1 MDRGT
6 VEMAPMS
13 PQPVHTGTVLWGSSS
28 VMTGTAQVHISCA
41 IPSRIAMTDQTK
53 ILYFVLITSV
63 KLISGS
69 VPTNDV
75 SQKPGSVIERM
86 TVVITRMKIVFTVPV
101 EPVPQANLNV
111 TMAAASHSPG
121 SVMWMMI
128 VVITLMS
135 HSTNAWDLLIDVT
148 ITHNSAAEPTTVV
161 YRCGQCAMGM
171 MTVETTVMNKA
182 VRR

>member
-1 MDRGT
+1 M
-6 VEMAPMS
+6 
-13 PQPVHTGTVLWGSSS
+13 
-28 VMTGTAQVHISCA
+28 
-41 IPSRIAMTDQTK
+41 
-53 ILYFVLITSV
+53 

-69 VPTNDV
+69 VPTNGV

-86 TVVITRMKIVFTVPV
+86 TAVTTQTKTVLTVPV

-135 HSTNAWDLLIDVT
+135 HSTNAVSTQL
-148 ITHNSAAEPTTVV
+148 
-161 YRCGQCAMGM
+161 
-171 MTVETTVMNKA
+171 
-182 VRR
+182 